1 MLTIFNRKELYVTFS
16 MEERCRI
23 EEILDANGISYS
35 TKAVSRS
42 GGFGGS
48 RSRTGTMGQSMGLEY
63 EYKIYVSRTDYEK
76 AEAFVKG

>member
-16 MEERCRI
+16 LEDKSRI
-23 EEILDANGISYS
+23 EDILDANSIRCY
-35 TKAVSRS
+35 TRAVSRS

-48 RSRTGTMGQSMGLEY
+48 RARTGTMGQQMGMEY

-76 AEAFVKG
+76 ARAFVKG